1 MAVNPQTQAIAV
13 INQLE
18 NLAIQLMSIYQQMVV
33 LDAAWVDNSMAN
45 TINALGTVALNADG
59 STGAVDAT
67 PNTAHPIDP
76 NKYPS
81 LSRTLSAT
89 QITQLK
95 TILDNIV
102 TYVNGSAVSATASA
116 RAILNSAFGG

>member
-18 NLAIQLMSIYQQMVV
+18 NLAIQLMIIYQQMVV
-33 LDAAWVDNSMAN
+33 LDQAWTDNSMAN
-45 TINALGTVALNADG
+45 IINALGTVVLNADG
-59 STGAVDAT
+59 STGAADGT

-76 NKYPS
+76 TKYPS

-89 QITQLK
+89 QVTQLK

>member
-1 MAVNPQTQAIAV
+1 MAATPQTQAIAV

-18 NLAIQLMSIYQQMVV
+18 NIAIQLMAVYQQMVV
-33 LDAAWVDNSMAN
+33 IDAAWTDNAMAN
-45 TINALGTVALNADG
+45 TINALGTVTLNADG

-81 LSRTLSAT
+81 LSRTLSAV
-89 QITQLK
+89 QITQIK
-95 TILDNIV
+95 TTLDNVV

-116 RAILNSAFGG
+116 RAILNSASGG

>member
-18 NLAIQLMSIYQQMVV
+18 NLAIQLMAIYQQMVV

-45 TINALGTVALNADG
+45 TINALGTVVLNADG
-59 STGAVDAT
+59 STGAADGT